1 MWIDEPTARLA
12 DKVNR
17 SLANLIT
24 GLGVTT
30 WKNAALGRGA
40 LHEAKREA
48 LLREAAAA
56 FNRQGFHA
64 TSLDGIAKNLG
75 VTKAALY
82 HYFPNKNALLQACFD
97 KAMAVASNSLENA
110 RRVGTTGREK
120 LRLTLSGYLEQLID
134 ELNCCVVLI
143 EESALLAKERARL
156 VQDRDRFEHALRDL
170 VREGM
175 HDGSIVPCDP
185 KLVVFAILG
194 ALNWVPKWFRE
205 SGPWSAL
212 QLAEAFS
219 ELFDR
224 ALSSDP
230 AQALTPDAGARRS
243 RRET

>member
-1 MWIDEPTARLA
+1 M
-12 DKVNR
+12 
-17 SLANLIT
+17 
-24 GLGVTT
+24 TT
-30 WKNAALGRGA
+30 WKNTALSRDA

-64 TSLDGIAKNLG
+64 TSLDDIARNLG

-97 KAMAVASNSLENA
+97 KAMAVAFSSLESA
-110 RRVGTTGREK
+110 RRIGATGRDK

-143 EESALLAKERARL
+143 EENALAPKERAKL

-170 VREGM
+170 VREGID
-175 HDGSIVPCDP
+175 DGSIVPCDP
-185 KLVVFAILG
+185 KLAIFAILG

-205 SGPWSAL
+205 SGPWSAR
-212 QLAEAFS
+212 QLTEAFT

-224 ALSSDP
+224 ALSSAP
-230 AQALTPDAGARRS
+230 VAALTTDVGARKP
-243 RRET
+243 

>member
-1 MWIDEPTARLA
+1 MT
-12 DKVNR
+12 V
-17 SLANLIT
+17 
-24 GLGVTT
+24 
-30 WKNAALGRGA
+30 WKNTALGRDA

-64 TSLDGIAKNLG
+64 TSLDDIARNLG

-82 HYFPNKNALLQACFD
+82 HYFPNKNAVLQACFD
-97 KAMAVASNSLENA
+97 KAMACAFKSLEHA
-110 RRVGTTGREK
+110 RHTGTTGRQK

-143 EESALLAKERARL
+143 EENALAPKERARL

-170 VREGM
+170 VREGIA
-175 HDGSIVPCDP
+175 DGSIVPCDP
-185 KLVVFAILG
+185 KLAVFAILG
-194 ALNWVPKWFRE
+194 ALNWVPKWFRD

-212 QLAEAFS
+212 QLTGAFT

-224 ALSSDP
+224 ALSSAP
-230 AQALTPDAGARRS
+230 TATLTPDVGAAKPG
-243 RRET
+243 

>member
-1 MWIDEPTARLA
+1 M
-12 DKVNR
+12 
-17 SLANLIT
+17 
-24 GLGVTT
+24 TT
-30 WKNAALGRGA
+30 WKNTALSRDA

-64 TSLDGIAKNLG
+64 TSLDDIARNLG

-97 KAMAVASNSLENA
+97 KAMAVAFNSLESA
-110 RRVGTTGREK
+110 RRIGATGRDK

-143 EESALLAKERARL
+143 EENALAPKERAKL

-170 VREGM
+170 VREGID
-175 HDGSIVPCDP
+175 DGSIVPCDP
-185 KLVVFAILG
+185 KLAIFAILG

-205 SGPWSAL
+205 SGPWSAR
-212 QLAEAFS
+212 QLTEAFT

-224 ALSSDP
+224 ALSSAP
-230 AQALTPDAGARRS
+230 VAALTTDLGARKP
-243 RRET
+243 